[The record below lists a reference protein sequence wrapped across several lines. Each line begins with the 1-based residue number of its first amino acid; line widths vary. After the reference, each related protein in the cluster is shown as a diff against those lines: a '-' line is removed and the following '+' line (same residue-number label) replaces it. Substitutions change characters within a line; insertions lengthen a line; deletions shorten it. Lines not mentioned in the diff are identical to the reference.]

1 MKKIIF
7 IFIGFL
13 ILQKSYSQKNTSIE
27 VFSGVGFNK
36 DLTLINE
43 VVNNYYS
50 TTFQLNANYRF
61 KITKVFFAET
71 GIGTQWYFS
80 SGAIGISKFNATTLR
95 IKIPILVGRTLFKKV
110 SIAAGIAIS
119 NNRDF
124 DKFDYRADYNLRTSL
139 LIKGNYSITN
149 NFDVLLLI
157 QKNLSDIPDLYL
169 LNQPKLDL
177 SIGIS
182 YKLF

>member
-13 ILQKSYSQKNTSIE
+13 IIQKSYSQKNTSIE

-43 VVNNYYS
+43 GINNYHLF
-50 TTFQLNANYRF
+50 TFQLNANYRF

-71 GIGTQWYFS
+71 GIGAQWYFS
-80 SGAIGISKFNATTLR
+80 SGTIGISKFNATTLR
-95 IKIPILVGRTLFKKV
+95 IKIPILVGRTLFKKA
-110 SIAAGIAIS
+110 SIAAGIAIL

-124 DKFDYRADYNLRTSL
+124 DKFDFRADYNLRTSL

-149 NFDVLLLI
+149 NCDVLILI

-169 LNQPKLDL
+169 LNQPRLDV
-177 SIGIS
+177 SIGVS

>member
-50 TTFQLNANYRF
+50 HTFQLNANYRF

-71 GIGTQWYFS
+71 GIGTQ
-80 SGAIGISKFNATTLR
+80 
-95 IKIPILVGRTLFKKV
+95 
-110 SIAAGIAIS
+110 
-119 NNRDF
+119 
-124 DKFDYRADYNLRTSL
+124 
-139 LIKGNYSITN
+139 
-149 NFDVLLLI
+149 
-157 QKNLSDIPDLYL
+157 
-169 LNQPKLDL
+169 
-177 SIGIS
+177 
-182 YKLF
+182 